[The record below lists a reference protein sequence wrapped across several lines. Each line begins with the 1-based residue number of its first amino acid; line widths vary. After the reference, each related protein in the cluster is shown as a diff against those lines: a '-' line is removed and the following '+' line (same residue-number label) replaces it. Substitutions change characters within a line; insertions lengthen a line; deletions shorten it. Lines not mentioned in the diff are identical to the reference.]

1 MKFFKKKPKSSNK
14 DATQL
19 DRRRVYSYYTASSQ
33 QLNTSDRQ
41 VAGENLKSETRKRHL
56 RILAKNWFYI
66 IVGSVAGIAL
76 LFMMTLSREPQ
87 VIIGGPSYRPAT
99 TYYKFS
105 LEAVNKTWLNML
117 KPTLDKTGI
126 AKNLKATV
134 PEISNVSVSTSFF
147 GRRPVIRIT
156 TDKAMATFQQA
167 GLKYILSDKGRILL
181 PTNDASNIKAMVNII
196 NGTGVSAQ
204 EGAQFI
210 TPDQAVAFNKLIFQ
224 SGAEGNSNISFEI
237 PPQPHEIL
245 MRDSSEGNFYVRF
258 ILDSATIEQQYGAY
272 VATLK
277 QIGEQKPTEYID
289 ARLADK
295 VYVK

>member
-87 VIIGGPSYRPAT
+87 VVIGGPSYRPAT

-245 MRDSSEGNFYVRF
+245 MRDSSKGNFYVRF

-295 VYVK
+295 VFVK